1 MVSYIFEFFFI
12 RKIVYQLVSEI
23 WTKKLK
29 LKWGGQ
35 IIYTIIVEKKNFSL
49 KTCSLR

>member
-29 LKWGGQ
+29 LKWGGK
-35 IIYTIIVEKKNFSL
+35 IIYTIFVGKNFFL
-49 KTCSLR
+49 